1 MMNKLILY
9 EIRLQFIMRFVCQA
23 VYILSTIK
31 IIRFADIQEEVRR
44 GRDLTP
50 DIKNYSSELS
60 LRTITNRH
68 ISSIFQLVIT
78 MLRFQETV
86 YVITVS
92 QRTGKYASNGV

>member
-1 MMNKLILY
+1 MGCAYTQI
-9 EIRLQFIMRFVCQA
+9 
-23 VYILSTIK
+23 
-31 IIRFADIQEEVRR
+31 IIRRINLTFVVLKVRILNDTWELRVIRR

-68 ISSIFQLVIT
+68 ISSIFQLVIA